1 MTVAGARQRPHRP
14 GVTAPDHGPTREGE
28 SRAEYPPTVMLG
40 TSAQQPIRAG
50 TGAQPIT
57 VRDGDYYRDPLPPL
71 RQTAGQ
77 RPGRRCPYRVQ
88 VPPLWG
94 VHHSAGHA
102 PRSCRPWSLSCGGT
116 VAAKRRPYHPPV
128 LSDWLPP
135 LAGPPGYIMGETGP
149 QGFGT
154 ADYFVAQIPC
164 ATAREIIR
172 RKHYS
177 HSVVNNSYVNLG
189 VFLEGAIVGVLQWGY
204 ALNPARAGK
213 VVANTTQ
220 GQYLELNRMWL
231 SDDAPRNSESRA
243 ISYSLKYIRRACPSV
258 AWVQSF
264 ADERCQGLGVVY
276 QACSFLYL
284 GSHTSPFYELDGGL
298 P

>member
-1 MTVAGARQRPHRP
+1 MGAT
-14 GVTAPDHGPTREGE
+14 GV
-28 SRAEYPPTVMLG
+28 
-40 TSAQQPIRAG
+40 
-50 TGAQPIT
+50 
-57 VRDGDYYRDPLPPL
+57 
-71 RQTAGQ
+71 
-77 RPGRRCPYRVQ
+77 
-88 VPPLWG
+88 
-94 VHHSAGHA
+94 
-102 PRSCRPWSLSCGGT
+102 
-116 VAAKRRPYHPPV
+116 
-128 LSDWLPP
+128 
-135 LAGPPGYIMGETGP
+135 

-172 RKHYS
+172 REHYS

-258 AWVQSF
+258 AWVQSY

-284 GSHTSPFYELDGGL
+284 GCHESPFYALDGEVYHNILATAKRQGNKRGAYLRANLDRARKIMLRQYRYIRFLKTDWLRRLRLPILPYPKRQMPDGL
-298 P
+298 

>member
-1 MTVAGARQRPHRP
+1 MATN
-14 GVTAPDHGPTREGE
+14 
-28 SRAEYPPTVMLG
+28 
-40 TSAQQPIRAG
+40 
-50 TGAQPIT
+50 
-57 VRDGDYYRDPLPPL
+57 
-71 RQTAGQ
+71 
-77 RPGRRCPYRVQ
+77 
-88 VPPLWG
+88 
-94 VHHSAGHA
+94 
-102 PRSCRPWSLSCGGT
+102 
-116 VAAKRRPYHPPV
+116 RRPYHPPA

-135 LAGPPGYIMGETGP
+135 LAGPPGYIMGATGV

-172 RKHYS
+172 REHYS

-189 VFLEGAIVGVLQWGY
+189 VFLEGVIVGVLQWGY

-243 ISYSLKYIRRACPSV
+243 ISYSLKYIRRACPY
-258 AWVQSF
+258 

-284 GSHTSPFYELDGGL
+284 GCHESPFYALDGEVYHNILATAKRQGNKRGAYLRANLDRARKIMLRQYRYIRFLKTDWLRRLRLPILPYPKRQMPDGL
-298 P
+298 

>member
-1 MTVAGARQRPHRP
+1 M
-14 GVTAPDHGPTREGE
+14 
-28 SRAEYPPTVMLG
+28 
-40 TSAQQPIRAG
+40 
-50 TGAQPIT
+50 
-57 VRDGDYYRDPLPPL
+57 
-71 RQTAGQ
+71 
-77 RPGRRCPYRVQ
+77 
-88 VPPLWG
+88 
-94 VHHSAGHA
+94 
-102 PRSCRPWSLSCGGT
+102 
-116 VAAKRRPYHPPV
+116 AAKRRRPYHPPV

-172 RKHYS
+172 REHYS

-213 VVANTTQ
+213 IVEGTVQ
-220 GQYLELNRMWL
+220 GQYMELNRMWL

-258 AWVQSF
+258 AWVQSY

-284 GSHTSPFYELDGGL
+284 GFHESPFYELDGEVYHKLLLTAHKLTSRRGAYLAENIDRAKQISLRQYRYIRFLKTDWIKRPAHADTSIPQTTIGITKKRRDFSRLAFAFLL
-298 P
+298 PILAQIAANSAANLLLEGSPIYLCGNPI

>member
-1 MTVAGARQRPHRP
+1 MATN
-14 GVTAPDHGPTREGE
+14 
-28 SRAEYPPTVMLG
+28 
-40 TSAQQPIRAG
+40 
-50 TGAQPIT
+50 
-57 VRDGDYYRDPLPPL
+57 
-71 RQTAGQ
+71 
-77 RPGRRCPYRVQ
+77 
-88 VPPLWG
+88 
-94 VHHSAGHA
+94 
-102 PRSCRPWSLSCGGT
+102 
-116 VAAKRRPYHPPV
+116 RRPYHPPA

-135 LAGPPGYIMGETGP
+135 LAGPPGYIMGATGV

-172 RKHYS
+172 REHYS

-189 VFLEGAIVGVLQWGY
+189 VFLEGVIVGVLQWGY

-258 AWVQSF
+258 A
-264 ADERCQGLGVVY
+264 
-276 QACSFLYL
+276 
-284 GSHTSPFYELDGGL
+284 
-298 P
+298 

>member
-1 MTVAGARQRPHRP
+1 MAT
-14 GVTAPDHGPTREGE
+14 
-28 SRAEYPPTVMLG
+28 
-40 TSAQQPIRAG
+40 
-50 TGAQPIT
+50 
-57 VRDGDYYRDPLPPL
+57 
-71 RQTAGQ
+71 
-77 RPGRRCPYRVQ
+77 
-88 VPPLWG
+88 
-94 VHHSAGHA
+94 
-102 PRSCRPWSLSCGGT
+102 
-116 VAAKRRPYHPPV
+116 KRRPYHPPV

-135 LAGPPGYIMGETGP
+135 LAGPPGYIMGATGV

-172 RKHYS
+172 REHYS

-189 VFLEGAIVGVLQWGY
+189 VFLEGAIVSVLQWGY

-258 AWVQSF
+258 AWVQSY

-284 GSHTSPFYELDGGL
+284 GCHESPFYALDGEVYHNILATAKRQGNKRGAYLRANLDRARKIMLRQYRYVRFLKTDWLRRLRLPILRYPKRQMPDGL
-298 P
+298 